1 LGSQQAS
8 APVLSDRVVA
18 FLRSLSR
25 ERTFSAGTTIIE
37 RGEPGRA
44 FYVVSSGEV
53 EIRLVAGAGQ
63 YLSLARLGPGSSFG
77 EMALLRR
84 EPVSATVEALTE
96 ATLLECPEPQ
106 FRRAL
111 AESEDFRIELMA
123 RLAHNLHDTS
133 AEVWS
138 AFQRAE
144 ALQMLMRPQRPA
156 GPLVAES
163 AQMARVRAR
172 IEALATDSSPVLIAG
187 EAGVGKLYAAR
198 KLHEQAAPADA
209 PLIVV
214 DCPRLGGPEA
224 AGFLFGAAAA
234 EGGSG
239 AGIGVLHLAQGGT
252 LILRHVDRLDADTQQ
267 RLCRVLEGPA
277 SPDSAPALPRTRVI
291 ATTRVNPKSLAADG
305 GFTPCL
311 AELFRNRVLEM
322 PRLNDRKTDV
332 LPLAR
337 AFLEGEDAGARLRLT
352 TDAEHALVSHRYRHR
367 NVSEL
372 RDAVELAALFAE
384 DGEVRQEHIFAG
396 PKDKGVPSEYDLG
409 KLGLLKWL
417 TEGRGLARLRLVVLA
432 AFVGIAA
439 VSLVAA
445 ESTAG
450 SVANALIWGVWEPA
464 LIFLFL
470 FLGHL
475 WCTVCPLSTA
485 GRWAQAVFC
494 ADRPPAAWLKQHG
507 VWLAILGFFLII
519 WTERVFH
526 MTSHPWPSGVLLAAL
541 LAAAIA
547 FAMVF
552 RREAWCRY
560 VCPLGALASSY
571 SLPSAVHVRANPG
584 VCATHCTTHECY
596 KGAGG
601 EQGCPVYHHPL
612 YASESHHCK
621 LCLDC
626 LRTCTH
632 GSARVYLRPPLQA
645 VWVLGGLSETLTPF
659 VLAISLFAIVMLGWT
674 PLTALVG
681 TWGSTAIGLAAMGAG
696 VALSLRLPRMISP
709 DGPGDPVL
717 ASKLAFGLLVLAWGP
732 LMAYQLGN
740 VPGLGSILV
749 RPAPGSTSAALWA
762 GQTTVLVVL
771 QVLVVLLAAV
781 LSLVCFWRIKASE
794 VRQGR
799 TVSPRVWRWLLGL
812 SGLYTAVALG
822 ITATGVAR
830 P

>member
-1 LGSQQAS
+1 MGSQQAS
-8 APVLSDRVVA
+8 AAVLSDRVVG
-18 FLRSLSR
+18 FLRSLSQV
-25 ERTFSAGTTIIE
+25 RTFPAGAAVIE
-37 RGEPGRA
+37 QGEAGRA
-44 FYVVSSGEV
+44 FYVVTSGEV
-53 EIRLVAGAGQ
+53 EVRLVAGAGQ
-63 YLSLARLGPGSSFG
+63 HLSLARLGPGSSFG

-84 EPVSATVEALTE
+84 EPVSATVEAVTE

-111 AESEDFRIELMA
+111 AESEEFRIELMA
-123 RLAHNLHDTS
+123 RLAQNLHDTS

-144 ALQMLMRPQRPA
+144 TLQMLVRPQKPA
-156 GPLVAES
+156 GPLIAES
-163 AQMARVRAR
+163 AQMAKVRAR
-172 IEALATDSSPVLIAG
+172 IEALAADSSPVLIAG
-187 EAGVGKLYAAR
+187 AAGVGKLYAAR
-198 KLHEQAAPADA
+198 KLHEQAGPADA

-214 DCPRLGGPEA
+214 DCPRLSGPEA
-224 AGFLFGAAAA
+224 AALLFGTAAA

-239 AGIGVLHLAQGGT
+239 ARIGVLHLAQGGT
-252 LILRHVDRLDADTQQ
+252 LVLRHVDRLDAETQQ
-267 RLCRVLEGPA
+267 RLCRILEGQA
-277 SPDSAPALPRTRVI
+277 GLTGGPALPRTRVI
-291 ATTRVNPKSLAADG
+291 ATTLAKGTSPAADG
-305 GFTPCL
+305 GLTPCL
-311 AELFRNRVLEM
+311 ADLFRGRVLEM
-322 PRLNDRKTDV
+322 PRLNDRKMDL

-337 AFLEGEDAGARLRLT
+337 TFLEGADAGTRRRLT
-352 TDAEHALVSHRYRHR
+352 VEAEHALVSHRYRHR
-367 NVSEL
+367 NVAEL

-384 DGEVRQEHIFAG
+384 DGEVRQEHIFVG
-396 PKDKGVPSEYDLG
+396 PRDKGVPSEFELG
-409 KLGLLKWL
+409 KLSLLKWL
-417 TEGRGLARLRLVVLA
+417 IEGRGLVRLRLVVLA

-485 GRWAQAVFC
+485 GRWVQGVFC
-494 ADRPPAAWLKQHG
+494 ANRPPATWLKQHG

-526 MTSHPWPSGVLLAAL
+526 MTSHPRPSGVLLAAL

-547 FAMVF
+547 FAMVY
-552 RREAWCRY
+552 RREVWCRY

-571 SLPSAVHVRANPG
+571 SLPSAVHVRASPG
-584 VCATHCTTHECY
+584 VCATYCTTHECY

-601 EQGCPVYHHPL
+601 AQGCPVYHHPL

-632 GSARVYLRPPLQA
+632 ESARLYLRPPLQA

-659 VLAISLFAIVMLGWT
+659 VLATSLFAIVMLGWT

-681 TWGSTAIGLAAMGAG
+681 TWGSTALGLAAIGAG
-696 VALSLRLPRMISP
+696 AVLSLRLPRMISSE
-709 DGPGDPVL
+709 DQGDPVL
-717 ASKLAFGLLVLAWGP
+717 AAKLAFGLLVLAWGP

-740 VPGLGSILV
+740 VPGLDSILV
-749 RPAPGSTSAALWA
+749 RPAPGSTSAVLWA
-762 GQTTVLVVL
+762 GQTTLLVVL
-771 QVLVVLLAAV
+771 QVLVVLLAAA

-799 TVSPRVWRWLLGL
+799 TVSPWVWRWLLGL
-812 SGLYTAVALG
+812 SAVYTAVALG
-822 ITATGVAR
+822 ITVTGGAQ